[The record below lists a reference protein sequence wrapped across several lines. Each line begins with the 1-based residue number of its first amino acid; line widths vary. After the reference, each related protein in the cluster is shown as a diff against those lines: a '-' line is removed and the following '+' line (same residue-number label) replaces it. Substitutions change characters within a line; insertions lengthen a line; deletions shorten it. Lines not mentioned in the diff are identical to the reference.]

1 VDNDGDTEVDEDDEC
16 LVHAGWYY
24 DLSDSGERIV
34 SDVILRDKKLIAI
47 SFVPEESAC
56 GSGGYSW
63 LHEVDACTGGRLTKP
78 QFDITGDG
86 VIDDNDLIT
95 VQIGDE
101 YIQVA
106 PTGIKVAET
115 GRLQPPII
123 LIAGAREI
131 KYFSSTR
138 GTIETVSETSLKL
151 GMSYWKE
158 FK

>member
-1 VDNDGDTEVDEDDEC
+1 M
-16 LVHAGWYY
+16 
-24 DLSDSGERIV
+24 
-34 SDVILRDKKLIAI
+34 ILRDKKLIAI
-47 SFVPEESAC
+47 SFVPEESSC

-101 YIQVA
+101 YIKVA

-123 LIAGAREI
+123 LIAGAQEI

-138 GTIETVSETSLKL
+138 GTIEMVSETSLKL